1 MDKDIYKYKAMVVRQ
16 IDNNKFK
23 KQIEQLST
31 NDLPSGEVL
40 IRVHYSSLNYK
51 DALSCSGNRGVTRHY
66 PHTPGIDAAGVVEH
80 SVSDDFKQGDS
91 VVVISNDLGE
101 NTFGGFGQF
110 ISVPASWVM
119 PLPKGMSLRE
129 SMIYGTAGFTAALA
143 VNKLQ
148 SLGVSPE
155 SGKIVVT
162 GASGGV
168 GSISVALLS
177 WLGYSVTASSG
188 KKDVDIFLKS
198 LGALEVVDRK
208 AVCNKSGMTLLKQEW
223 IGAIDSIGGNTLASL
238 LKSCKQNGV
247 VISIGLVES
256 ADLHTTIFPFIMR
269 GINLLGVSASQ
280 TTMNNRKKIWEKLA
294 NEWKPNNLEE
304 LVKDCSL
311 DSLSAEIDSIYNGNQ
326 KGRIV
331 VDMR

>member
-1 MDKDIYKYKAMVVRQ
+1 MNEKIYKYKAMVVRQ
-16 IDNNKFK
+16 IDNNEFT

-31 NDLPSGEVL
+31 NDLPIGEVL

-51 DALSCSGNRGVTRHY
+51 DALSCSGHRGVTRHY

-101 NTFGGFGQF
+101 NTSGGFGQF

-188 KKDVDIFLKS
+188 KKDIDIFLKS
-198 LGALEVVDRK
+198 LGALKVVDRK
-208 AVCNKSGMTLLKQEW
+208 AVSNKSGMTLLKQEW
-223 IGAIDSIGGNTLASL
+223 AGAIDSVGGNTLASL

-294 NEWKPNNLEE
+294 NEWKPNNLDE

-311 DSLSAEIDSIYNGNQ
+311 DSLGTEIDSIYNGNQ